1 MGAVPST
8 VRRVL
13 LALGL
18 LVGSFGVAGLAFAL
32 PERCGDASRD
42 ALDGAAREMIGWL
55 DRNQRPDGRWLY
67 WYDPHD
73 GSEIP
78 GYNWVRHAGVL
89 KALEQAALAGFA
101 EARPVAERGWAA
113 ADRNLYRYG
122 ERAALADP
130 PGELTTGGTALLAVA
145 LADRRAVTGD
155 RTRDADLRA
164 MGRYLA
170 GAVRTDG
177 AVEEDGV
184 IATGALIP
192 DRPSTFTTGEAMY
205 ALARLHLDFPDEGF
219 AEPVRRIGR
228 YLVERRAVAEGYVPD
243 ISEHWGAYGFALI
256 RSWPDPSPNTFSDRE
271 VAWIRRQ
278 MGIGSIQVRYD
289 SQRTDEGLFLLLR
302 GHRAPASGMGTV
314 AEALGGWY
322 RTAAA
327 EPRLTG
333 DVDRLAERLACG
345 AGLLVDRQVTAAES
359 LAFPNPGM
367 VRGAVIT
374 SGEGRMDDQQ
384 HALSGVLA
392 ARDALADPDALG
404 DPPGSRPLPRR
415 HPAPESW
422 LLVIIAAF
430 ASLNPFRIGRV
441 TGAVAAGPTAAGLVA
456 VGAVAVLAAAFGGPI
471 LDALSLSD
479 GSAIVGAGVVLV
491 LGGLV
496 TVGPWALRGQAT
508 GGGWRDA
515 LVPVAIPVALRAE
528 VLVLA
533 VACGAG
539 GRGWPFSLGA
549 ALAVAAAWA
558 VSRWRPADGSAGDR
572 VQRWAA
578 QAIALA
584 TVALGIGVIVE
595 GAFTI

>member
-1 MGAVPST
+1 MGAAPST

-18 LVGSFGVAGLAFAL
+18 LVGSVVAAGVAFAL
-32 PERCGDASRD
+32 PERCGDASP
-42 ALDGAAREMIGWL
+42 ASLDTSVRGMLDWL

-67 WYDPHD
+67 NYEPHE
-73 GSEIP
+73 GTEIA

-89 KALEQAALAGFA
+89 KSLEQAALAGFT
-101 EARPVAERGWAA
+101 EARPVAERGWEA

-130 PGELTTGGTALLAVA
+130 PGELTTGGTALLTVA
-145 LADRRAVTGD
+145 LADRRAATGD
-155 RTRDADLRA
+155 RSRDADLLA

-205 ALARLHLDFPDEGF
+205 ALARLHVDFPDAGF

-243 ISEHWGAYGFALI
+243 VSEHWGAYGFALI
-256 RSWPDPSPNTFSDRE
+256 RSWPDPSPNTLSDRE

-278 MGIGSIQVRYD
+278 MGLGSIQVRYD

-302 GHRAPASGMGTV
+302 GHRAPAAGMGTV

-327 EPRLTG
+327 EPRLAG
-333 DVDRLAERLACG
+333 EVDRLAERLACG
-345 AGLLVDRQVTAAES
+345 AGLLVDRQVTAAEAA
-359 LAFPNPGM
+359 AFPNPGM
-367 VRGAVIT
+367 VQGAVIT

-392 ARDALADPDALG
+392 ARDALADQGALA
-404 DPPGSRPLPRR
+404 DPPGSRPLARR

-422 LLVIIAAF
+422 LLVIVAAF
-430 ASLNPFRIGRV
+430 AALNPFRIGRA
-441 TGAVAAGPTAAGLVA
+441 TGAVAGGPTAAGLGA
-456 VGAVAVLAAAFGGPI
+456 VGALAVLTAALGGPI

-479 GSAIVGAGVVLV
+479 GSAIVGAGVVLII
-491 LGGLV
+491 GGLV
-496 TVGPWALRGQAT
+496 TTVPRALRREAAS
-508 GGGWRDA
+508 GGWRDA

-539 GRGWPFSLGA
+539 GRGWPFALGTA
-549 ALAVAAAWA
+549 VAVAAGWA
-558 VSRWRPADGSAGDR
+558 VSRWHPTEGSVGDR

-578 QAIALA
+578 QTVALA
-584 TVALGIGVIVE
+584 TIAIGIGVIVE

>member
-1 MGAVPST
+1 MGAAGST

-32 PERCGDASRD
+32 PERCGDASPA
-42 ALDGAAREMIGWL
+42 ALDGAVQEMIGWL

-73 GSEIP
+73 GVEIP

-89 KALEQAALAGFA
+89 KSLEQAALAGFA
-101 EARPVAERGWAA
+101 EARPVAERGWEAA
-113 ADRNLYRYG
+113 ARNLYRYG
-122 ERAALADP
+122 GRAALADP
-130 PGELTTGGTALLAVA
+130 PGELTTGGTALLTVA
-145 LADRRAVTGD
+145 LADRRAATGD
-155 RTRDADLRA
+155 RSRDADLLA
-164 MGRYLA
+164 LGRYLA
-170 GAVRTDG
+170 GAVRADG

-184 IATGALIP
+184 IATGELIP

-205 ALARLHLDFPDEGF
+205 ALARLHVDFPDEGF

-228 YLVERRAVAEGYVPD
+228 YLVDDRAVAEGYVPD

-256 RSWPDPSPNTFSDRE
+256 RSWPDPSPNTLSDRD

-278 MGIGSIQVRYD
+278 MGLGSIQVRYD
-289 SQRTDEGLFLLLR
+289 SQRTDAGLFLVLR

-322 RTAAA
+322 RTAVA

-333 DVDRLAERLACG
+333 EVGRLAERLACG

-359 LAFPNPGM
+359 VAFPNPDM

-392 ARDALADPDALG
+392 AREALADTAN
-404 DPPGSRPLPRR
+404 SRPLPRR

-422 LLVIIAAF
+422 LLVTVAAF
-430 ASLNPFRIGRV
+430 AALNPFRIGR
-441 TGAVAAGPTAAGLVA
+441 AAGTVAGGPAAAGLVA
-456 VGAVAVLAAAFGGPI
+456 VGALAVGAAALGGPI

-479 GSAIVGAGVVLV
+479 GSAIVAAGVVLV

-496 TVGPWALRGQAT
+496 TIGPWALRRQAA

-515 LVPVAIPVALRAE
+515 LVPVAVPVALRAE

-549 ALAVAAAWA
+549 ALAVATAWA
-558 VSRWRPADGSAGDR
+558 VSRWRPTEGSAGDR

-578 QAIALA
+578 QTVALA